1 MKYLLDTDTLIDYM
15 ADRGDARERIDAMIE
30 AGDDV
35 ALCAVTIAEIYTGLT
50 DKKRATWDSWLQAL
64 SYWQISFNVAVQ
76 AGIYR
81 KTASESGR
89 TLSVSDS
96 LLAALAHERGATL
109 VTSNIKDYPMKD
121 VRVLSLREET
131 A

>member
-1 MKYLLDTDTLIDYM
+1 MKYLVDTDTLIDYM
-15 ADRGDARERIDAMIE
+15 ADRGNARNQIDAMIE

-50 DKKRATWDSWLQAL
+50 DKKRATWDNWLRAL
-64 SYWQISFNVAVQ
+64 SYWQISFDVAVQ

-96 LLAALAHERGATL
+96 LLAALARERGATL
-109 VTSNIKDYPMKD
+109 LTSNIKDYPMKE
-121 VRVLSLREET
+121 VRVMSLREK
-131 A
+131 AA

>member
-1 MKYLLDTDTLIDYM
+1 MKYLFDTDTLIDYM
-15 ADRGDARERIDAMIE
+15 ADRGNARSRIDAMIE

-35 ALCAVTIAEIYTGLT
+35 AVCAVTVAEIYTGLT
-50 DKKRATWDSWLQAL
+50 DKKRALWDSWLLAL
-64 SYWQISFNVAVQ
+64 SYWQINFDVAVQ

-96 LLAALAHERGATL
+96 LLAALAHGHGATL
-109 VTSNIKDYPMKD
+109 LTSNIKDYPMRD
-121 VRVLSLREET
+121 VRVLSLREQ
-131 A
+131 AV